1 MTMEEHALTI
11 ARVIIHEYM
20 NDCEQAEAI
29 EQILNDYGID
39 MGEATTLYYWVC
51 GRLGS
56 EPFQE

>member
-20 NDCEQAEAI
+20 NDCEQAEVI
-29 EQILNDYGID
+29 EQILNDYDID
-39 MGEATTLYYWVC
+39 MGEATALYHWVC